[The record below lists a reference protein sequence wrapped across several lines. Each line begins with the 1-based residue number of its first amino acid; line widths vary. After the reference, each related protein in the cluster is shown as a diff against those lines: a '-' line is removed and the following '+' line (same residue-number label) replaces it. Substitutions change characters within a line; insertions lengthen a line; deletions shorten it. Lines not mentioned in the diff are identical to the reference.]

1 MKLMQK
7 RLVVR
12 RFVLA
17 LGVLLLSACN
27 RIPDTVKIGV
37 AQPLTGGAAA
47 LGQDLL
53 NGVQMAVREINRD
66 GLKID
71 GKPVTLE
78 VVAMDDRAD
87 PEVGKQVAQQ
97 LVDAGVVAAIADLN
111 SGVSI
116 AAAPIY
122 AAANVPQLA
131 ISTNPT
137 FTELNLPTTFRL
149 VANDNL
155 QARAMGSFAID
166 RPNAKRFA
174 LVDDGTPYGKG
185 LSEGVARELE
195 NAKRNLVLRQSLDD
209 KTTDMQALA
218 QRIKSE
224 SVDVLLT
231 SLNDYQMLP
240 LLDALKEIDYLQL
253 TVVGADTL
261 KTNAMRKGSDM
272 VRHFYVTSP
281 VLGAEEFIAGAPFL
295 AKYQDAYKTTPAYGA
310 QYTYDAVYVLVGAMR
325 RAASVDPKKLT
336 QTLRTFDGY
345 APVTGSMKWDQKG
358 EQRYGMVGVYALRKG
373 GWDLQLRSD
382 QW

>member
-37 AQPLTGGAAA
+37 VQPLTGGAAA

-116 AAAPIY
+116 AAAPI
-122 AAANVPQLA
+122 
-131 ISTNPT
+131 
-137 FTELNLPTTFRL
+137 
-149 VANDNL
+149 
-155 QARAMGSFAID
+155 
-166 RPNAKRFA
+166 
-174 LVDDGTPYGKG
+174 
-185 LSEGVARELE
+185 
-195 NAKRNLVLRQSLDD
+195 
-209 KTTDMQALA
+209 
-218 QRIKSE
+218 
-224 SVDVLLT
+224 
-231 SLNDYQMLP
+231 
-240 LLDALKEIDYLQL
+240 
-253 TVVGADTL
+253 
-261 KTNAMRKGSDM
+261 
-272 VRHFYVTSP
+272 
-281 VLGAEEFIAGAPFL
+281 
-295 AKYQDAYKTTPAYGA
+295 
-310 QYTYDAVYVLVGAMR
+310 
-325 RAASVDPKKLT
+325 
-336 QTLRTFDGY
+336 
-345 APVTGSMKWDQKG
+345 
-358 EQRYGMVGVYALRKG
+358 
-373 GWDLQLRSD
+373 
-382 QW
+382 